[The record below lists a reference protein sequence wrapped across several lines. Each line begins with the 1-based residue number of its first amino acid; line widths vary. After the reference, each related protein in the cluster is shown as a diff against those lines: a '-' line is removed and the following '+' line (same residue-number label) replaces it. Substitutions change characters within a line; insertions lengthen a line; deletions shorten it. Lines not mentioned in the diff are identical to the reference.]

1 MMIST
6 RRERRNGKIGGMKA
20 MIYNNSSPSNNL
32 EITIPNHFRCPISLD
47 LMKDPVT
54 LSTGITYDRESIE
67 KWVEDGNQI
76 CPVTKQVLTS
86 VDQIPNH
93 TIRRMIQDW
102 CVANRSYGID
112 RIPTPRIPV
121 SPTEVTE
128 MLSKF
133 KTATRRGDQ
142 IACLN
147 MLDKIKSLMK
157 ESERNRSC
165 IVANRTCAVLS
176 ASFEFFATSSIDKN
190 AKILEV
196 ILALVTRMFPFD
208 SEAQSYLASPVSLRC
223 MELFLK
229 SGDISRRGNTIL
241 ILRELVSMDEKHVFA
256 LAKIDGVVEPLVRL
270 IKEPICPT
278 STKASLM
285 VMYYLVS
292 SSAEHKSRFAKM
304 GLVSLLVEI
313 LVEAEKSICEKAL
326 AVLDEIC
333 GSEDGREKAYSHSLT
348 IPVLVKKLLRVS
360 SLATEFAVSAVWKL
374 CKNDKRE
381 DKGALL
387 EAMQAGAFQ
396 KILLLLQI
404 GCADRTKEKSTELL
418 KLLNLYRGRSECI
431 DSVNLYKGRPF

>member
-20 MIYNNSSPSNNL
+20 IYENSTNLL
-32 EITIPNHFRCPISLD
+32 EINIPNHFRCPISLD

-54 LSTGITYDRESIE
+54 LSTGITYDRDSIE
-67 KWVEDGNQI
+67 KWVEAGNQT
-76 CPVTKQVLTS
+76 CPVTNQALTS
-86 VDQIPNH
+86 VEQIPNH

-102 CVANRSYGID
+102 CVVNSSYGID

-121 SPTEVTE
+121 SPIEVTE
-128 MLSKF
+128 MLSRF
-133 KTATRRGDQ
+133 KAATRRGDQ
-142 IACLN
+142 ISCLN
-147 MLDKIKSLMK
+147 MLEKIKSLMK
-157 ESERNRSC
+157 ESERNRNC
-165 IVANRTCAVLS
+165 IIANGTCAVLS
-176 ASFEFFATSSIDKN
+176 ASFEYFATSSIEKN
-190 AKILEV
+190 AKILEA

-208 SEAQSYLASPVSLRC
+208 SDAQSHLGSAASLRC

-241 ILRELVSMDEKHVFA
+241 VLRELVSMDEKHVFA

-285 VMYYLVS
+285 VIYYLVS
-292 SSAEHKSRFAKM
+292 SSAEHKAIFAKM
-304 GLVSLLVEI
+304 GLVSLLIEI
-313 LVEAEKSICEKAL
+313 LVEAEKSICEKTL

-333 GSEDGREKAYSHSLT
+333 GSDEGREKAYSHSLT

-360 SLATEFAVSAVWKL
+360 GLATEFAVSAVWKL

-381 DKGALL
+381 DNGALL